1 MKKVQTT
8 VRVLTQA
15 GVRSTV
21 VAPVTQ
27 VPKRLVGACA
37 CPPQQNR

>member
-27 VPKRLVGACA
+27 APKRLVGACA